1 MRTLGRWILAI
12 LAAGGIALPIA
23 GQAEDFRVQV
33 QALYD
38 NIDFDDFD
46 DDADSLTGIGT
57 FFFKPV
63 PTDDVPVGE
72 AAYIARSSYV
82 DLRAQGVEIGDNDA
96 DALAANVGYHFTDT
110 PLSILFARIG
120 VVRTD
125 ISGDHDTTWNGTL
138 GIVPVPR
145 LFFGTDFTEDDWDPN
160 ITARYAGPLAHSH
173 WYAASVTVADPDE
186 GDTDVGVEFD
196 YYFPA
201 FKLGGGFNTH
211 SDLWSVR
218 AEVGLPHGFA
228 LQGRVFG
235 NDDSDGFGLQLTWR
249 DL

>member
-1 MRTLGRWILAI
+1 MNAQGTFASGIL
-12 LAAGGIALPIA
+12 LAAGLALPVA
-23 GQAEDFRVQV
+23 GQAEDFRFQA

-38 NIDFDDFD
+38 NIDFDDLD

-63 PTDDVPVGE
+63 PTEGVPVGE

-82 DLRAQGVEIGDNDA
+82 DVRAQGVEIGDNDA
-96 DALAANVGYHFTDT
+96 DVLAANLGYHFTDT
-110 PLSILFARIG
+110 ALSILFARIG
-120 VVRTD
+120 VVQTD
-125 ISGDHDTTWNGTL
+125 ISGDDDTTWNGTL
-138 GIVPVPR
+138 GIVPIPR
-145 LFFGTDFTEDDWDPN
+145 LFFGTDFTEDDWNPN
-160 ITARYAGPLAHSH
+160 VTARYAGELANSH

-201 FKLGGGFNTH
+201 FKLGGGFSSNT
-211 SDLWSVR
+211 DLWSVR
-218 AEVGLPHGFA
+218 AEMGLPQGFA

-235 NDDSDGFGLQLTWR
+235 NDDSEGFGLQLTWR